1 METVMTDDKKVKKVG
16 MKDIQRE
23 GWEYELTV
31 SLNIDRDTHK
41 AIASKD
47 RTELFDN
54 KEPFLITEKTGE
66 LIRDWCERGVDTEQE
81 LQDAVAKLANCN
93 SVDELTMLKD
103 TLSESI
109 VKHPKFIAAAKE
121 RFNQVKAA

>member
-1 METVMTDDKKVKKVG
+1 M
-16 MKDIQRE
+16 
-23 GWEYELTV
+23 

-66 LIRDWCERGVDTEQE
+66 LIRDWCEKGVDTEQE
-81 LQDAVAKLANCN
+81 LQDARLQSWLTVIQL
-93 SVDELTMLKD
+93 DELTMLKD
-103 TLSESI
+103 TLS
-109 VKHPKFIAAAKE
+109 
-121 RFNQVKAA
+121 NQL